1 MTLPP
6 PRPADP
12 RLLHRA
18 GPGDVGPGPDD
29 AAEQDPTGAVETALV
44 ELDGLAARP
53 LSEHVAVFERIHTA
67 LQDALAA
74 GSGAGGAAGR
84 V

>member
-12 RLLHRA
+12 RTLH
-18 GPGDVGPGPDD
+18 GPGSGEVGPGPDD
-29 AAEQDPTGAVETALV
+29 GAEQDRTGAVERALV

-53 LSEHVAVFERIHTA
+53 LAEHVAVFERIHTA
-67 LQDALAA
+67 LQDALA
-74 GSGAGGAAGR
+74 
-84 V
+84 